1 MQLNKKKELASRV
14 LKVGKGRIV
23 FNKES
28 LSEIKEAL
36 TKQDIRDLVKSGSIF
51 VKEISG
57 TKKQVKRNTRRRAGS
72 IKKNVNTRKRDYMT
86 ITRKLRAFIS
96 ELRKHGTISSEEYWK
111 LRKEIRAK
119 SFKSKAHMKE
129 RISQMV
135 KERK

>member
-14 LKVGKGRIV
+14 LGVGKGRIV
-23 FNKES
+23 FNKEA
-28 LSEIKEAL
+28 LEEIKEAL
-36 TKQDIRDLVKSGSIF
+36 TKQDIKDLVKANSIF

-57 TKKQVKRNTRRRAGS
+57 TLKKKKRKTRRRSGS
-72 IKKNVNTRKRDYMT
+72 IKKKVNQRKRDYMT
-86 ITRKLRAFIS
+86 ITRKLRAYIS
-96 ELRKHGTISSEEYWK
+96 ELRKHGTLSSEEYWK

-129 RISQMV
+129 RISHMI

>member
-36 TKQDIRDLVKSGSIF
+36 TKQDIKDLVKANSIF
-51 VKEISG
+51 VKEICG
-57 TKKQVKRNTRRRAGS
+57 TLKKKKRKTRRRAGS
-72 IKKNVNTRKRDYMT
+72 IKKKVNTRKRDYMT
-86 ITRKLRAFIS
+86 ITRKLRAYIS
-96 ELRKHGTISSEEYWK
+96 ELRKHGTVSSEEYWK

-129 RISQMV
+129 RINHII

>member
-14 LKVGKGRIV
+14 LGVGKKRII
-23 FNKES
+23 FNKEA
-28 LSEIKEAL
+28 LEEVKDAL

-57 TKKQVKRNTRRRAGS
+57 TKKQIKRNTRRRAGS
-72 IKKNVNTRKRDYMT
+72 IKKKVNIRKRDYMT
-86 ITRKLRAFIS
+86 ITRKLRAYIS

-119 SFKSKAHMKE
+119 NFKSKAHMKE

>member
-14 LKVGKGRIV
+14 LGIGKKRII
-23 FNKES
+23 FNKEA
-28 LSEIKEAL
+28 LEDVKEAL
-36 TKQDIRDLVKSGSIF
+36 TKQDIKDLVKSGSIF
-51 VKEISG
+51 VKEVSG
-57 TKKQVKRNTRRRAGS
+57 TKKQVKRTTRRRAGS

-96 ELRKHGTISSEEYWK
+96 EIRKHGTISSEEYWK

-119 SFKSKAHMKE
+119 NFKSKSHMKE

>member
-14 LKVGKGRIV
+14 LGIGKKRII
-23 FNKES
+23 FNKEA
-28 LSEIKEAL
+28 LDEVKEAL
-36 TKQDIRDLVKSGSIF
+36 TKQDIKDLVKAGSIF